1 MINKIK
7 SFIYGGIIA
16 IGATVSIWLYMAGKR
31 AQKNEQEIDDYEHAE
46 DIRRRVS
53 VDRADELRKHD
64 QSGWRD

>member
-1 MINKIK
+1 
-7 SFIYGGIIA
+7 
-16 IGATVSIWLYMAGKR
+16 VSIWLYMAGKR